1 MLKLTWPDAKYAEH
15 QEEGIRWMLEM
26 ETQGCIIEGTLVR
39 GGILGD
45 EMGLGK
51 TIQSLALIINGAV
64 DNTLIIT
71 PLSVRKQWED
81 ASRRCNLNV
90 LTAEKGEWVVHGKH
104 KQRKSV
110 FLAHYDKVVN
120 DIELFQGIKFGR
132 IILDEAH
139 RIRNLKTVTANKI
152 FQIPKVHAWA
162 LTATPIVNTLDDA
175 VSYLKFIGCPV
186 IDSALWQT
194 KYKEWIHNVY
204 LARTTDECEAPAGL
218 TMPSKPIIE
227 TRILKIENETEQ
239 IIYDGILNN
248 IEQKWR
254 DAQHLNGNA
263 YSLAYLSI
271 LLRLRQVSAHPGI
284 YIRAREKERFGWS
297 GPQLLQPSRKFD
309 EVAFILNEAY
319 DKKKSDR
326 WIIFCQF
333 NEESSM
339 MKEFLKGFHF
349 IGSILEYNG
358 QMNLSERQAVIE
370 QSKIISPDHK
380 QDVML
385 IQLQAGG
392 TGLNLQHYNRIIFI
406 SPWWTA
412 ALLNQAI
419 GRVVR
424 IGQTEDVKVYWLKL
438 KNENDFNIDEFVME
452 KADKK
457 RDMSSTFLSWSKNK
471 LITID
476 ITDEI

>member
-1 MLKLTWPDAKYAEH
+1 
-15 QEEGIRWMLEM
+15 
-26 ETQGCIIEGTLVR
+26 
-39 GGILGD
+39 
-45 EMGLGK
+45 
-51 TIQSLALIINGAV
+51 
-64 DNTLIIT
+64 
-71 PLSVRKQWED
+71 
-81 ASRRCNLNV
+81 
-90 LTAEKGEWVVHGKH
+90 
-104 KQRKSV
+104 
-110 FLAHYDKVVN
+110 
-120 DIELFQGIKFGR
+120 
-132 IILDEAH
+132 
-139 RIRNLKTVTANKI
+139 
-152 FQIPKVHAWA
+152 
-162 LTATPIVNTLDDA
+162 
-175 VSYLKFIGCPV
+175 
-186 IDSALWQT
+186 
-194 KYKEWIHNVY
+194 
-204 LARTTDECEAPAGL
+204 
-218 TMPSKPIIE
+218 
-227 TRILKIENETEQ
+227 
-239 IIYDGILNN
+239 
-248 IEQKWR
+248 
-254 DAQHLNGNA
+254 
-263 YSLAYLSI
+263 
-271 LLRLRQVSAHPGI
+271 
-284 YIRAREKERFGWS
+284 
-297 GPQLLQPSRKFD
+297 
-309 EVAFILNEAY
+309 
-319 DKKKSDR
+319 
-326 WIIFCQF
+326 
-333 NEESSM
+333 M